1 MELLVHCKYKN
12 VIKNQE
18 FLEKSITA
26 DFLDKLSLNFE
37 YFENGGNKKK
47 YTFFYYFYKKN

>member
-37 YFENGGNKKK
+37 YFENGGNKKIHI
-47 YTFFYYFYKKN
+47 FYYFYKKN